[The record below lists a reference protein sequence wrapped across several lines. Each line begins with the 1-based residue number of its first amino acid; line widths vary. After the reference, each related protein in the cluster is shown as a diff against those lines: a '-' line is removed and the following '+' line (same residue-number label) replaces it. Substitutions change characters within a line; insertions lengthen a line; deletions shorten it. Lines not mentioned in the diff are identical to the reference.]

1 MTNSVRVDK
10 LGACLVSML
19 QVCQLKMIYGLDI
32 GVEGVII
39 QGALEEVWPYDPPA
53 SGPGL
58 FSSLSSARRKS
69 ICWDGGEMSVCLH

>member
-1 MTNSVRVDK
+1 MINSVRVDK

-53 SGPGL
+53 
-58 FSSLSSARRKS
+58 F
-69 ICWDGGEMSVCLH
+69 